1 LESPLA
7 PLIKQLQRLPGIGP
21 RSAERL
27 AFVLL
32 SWSKTDVQT
41 FAHTL
46 VDTHQSI
53 IYCETC
59 FNICLTSPCPI
70 CCDPTRNPHSLCVV
84 AYPQDI
90 VALSKTNAY
99 NGLFHVLGGLI
110 SPLDGVQPDMLRIQE
125 LLKRLDLGQFSEVIL
140 AISPTLEGDATALYL
155 TDCLARF
162 SNLSVTTL
170 AFGLP
175 VGAQLDYADPLTL
188 QRSLEQRRRI

>member
-1 LESPLA
+1 M
-7 PLIKQLQRLPGIGP
+7 
-21 RSAERL
+21 
-27 AFVLL
+27 
-32 SWSKTDVQT
+32 
-41 FAHTL
+41 
-46 VDTHQSI
+46 DTHASI
-53 IYCETC
+53 QYCETC
-59 FNICLTSPCPI
+59 FNICLSSPCPI
-70 CCDPTRNPHSLCVV
+70 CCDPLRNTSSLCVV

-99 NGLFHVLGGLI
+99 TGLFHVLGGLI
-110 SPLDGVQPDMLRIQE
+110 SPLDGVQPDMLRIDD
-125 LLKRLDLGQFSEVIL
+125 LLRRLETGQFSEVIL

-162 SNLSVTTL
+162 SDLSVTTL